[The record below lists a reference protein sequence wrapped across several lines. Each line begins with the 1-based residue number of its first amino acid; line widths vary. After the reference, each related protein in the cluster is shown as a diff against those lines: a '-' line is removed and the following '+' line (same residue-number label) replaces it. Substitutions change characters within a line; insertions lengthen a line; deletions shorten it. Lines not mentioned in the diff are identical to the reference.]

1 MEFSNASH
9 CSLNI
14 YLFIYLF
21 LLIFV
26 NHFTI
31 KYVTVCGIIMLSAL
45 WMISVLEKCYTPSFT
60 SGSEI
65 MQSKI
70 ISVN

>member
-14 YLFIYLF
+14 YLFYF

-45 WMISVLEKCYTPSFT
+45 WMISILEKCYTPFT
-60 SGSEI
+60 SGSKI